1 MRCPTTFL
9 DDTNNLTFAIADTA
23 WSEVRNDEN
32 TEVDWALVAADKSD
46 GPKSTKV
53 ITLLKGSGGIE
64 KCAASLPKDGTIVYG
79 GARLASSR
87 FVSFIFIDEDLTP
100 AMAKGRA
107 IMFKNGVLNVFEGCD
122 CEIEMRRDL
131 TEHEVLLH
139 IEKVTGFAV
148 MFPVAN
154 SQPRSPAV
162 STTTSVNDSY
172 IESTFKQSDA
182 AKSNSI
188 PSRASLKKTTLSASV
203 YGQQGCVS
211 YARLKAGDNLPP
223 GVDPKLK
230 EFALSDTEFIEVF
243 GMDKSGFQD
252 QPAWKRAQ
260 KKKDVGLF

>member
-79 GARLASSR
+79 GARLASNR

-139 IEKVTGFAV
+139 IEKVTGFAI
-148 MFPVAN
+148 PGA
-154 SQPRSPAV
+154 SKPRSEVPVIKSSNKKTVNPPEAAKINPAPISANV
-162 STTTSVNDSY
+162 KPTTTSQPKPLQTNGLQMASGVQVQPDVVKCEFMVLLRAYLLSMKSDDAIFVGAIIIFLFLKVRCHCRSNDL
-172 IESTFKQSDA
+172 ET
-182 AKSNSI
+182 
-188 PSRASLKKTTLSASV
+188 
-203 YGQQGCVS
+203 CH
-211 YARLKAGDNLPP
+211 
-223 GVDPKLK
+223 
-230 EFALSDTEFIEVF
+230 
-243 GMDKSGFQD
+243 
-252 QPAWKRAQ
+252 
-260 KKKDVGLF
+260 LF